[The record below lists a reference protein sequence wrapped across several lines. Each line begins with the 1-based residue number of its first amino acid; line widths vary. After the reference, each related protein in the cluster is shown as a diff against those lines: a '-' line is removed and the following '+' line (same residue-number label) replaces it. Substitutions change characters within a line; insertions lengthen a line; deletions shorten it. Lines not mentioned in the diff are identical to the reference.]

1 MRKPGGLWRHRDFL
15 SLWGAETISQFGT
28 QVSLLALPLVAIL
41 VLEESAFKIAALTSV
56 EFLPFLLFTLPAGV
70 WVDRLRRKPILVL
83 GNVGRAVAL
92 LSVPIVYWVGGL
104 TIWQLYV
111 VGFAVG
117 ICTVFFDVAY
127 QSYIPALVGREDV
140 VEANSKLEIS
150 RAAANIAGPGMA
162 GGLIALLTAPVAVLV
177 DAVSYA
183 VSAVLLFGIR
193 KQEEAPPRA
202 ERRSLRD
209 ELGEGLRYVFRH
221 PYQRT
226 MVAMTALSNFF
237 GQVVFSILLVY
248 AVRELDLSAGTIGIA
263 LAIGNLGT
271 LASALT
277 AKRIGDAARRRADDP
292 ARLVPVRAGHA
303 ADRVRARRTY
313 ALPLIVLA
321 MIVIGFGGILYNVT
335 AISLIQA
342 ITPDR
347 ILGRANASRRFVVWG
362 VVPLG
367 GFVGGA
373 LASTIGL
380 RETMVVGAL
389 GGAARRSSRS
399 SSRRSAPSER
409 CRSSSRSSLSPPRS
423 PRRAA
428 RQRSSARRGQAAPAA
443 APARRSPPPTPPS
456 RR

>member
-1 MRKPGGLWRHRDFL
+1 MRRLGGLWRHRDFL
-15 SLWGAETISQFGT
+15 SLWGAETISQFGS
-28 QVSLLALPLVAIL
+28 QVSFLALPLVAIL
-41 VLEESAFKIAALTSV
+41 VLDVSAFKVAALTSV

-70 WVDRLRRKPILVL
+70 WVDRLRRRPILVL

-92 LSVPIVYWVGGL
+92 LSVPIVYWAGGL

-111 VGFAVG
+111 VGFATGV
-117 ICTVFFDVAY
+117 CTVFFDVAY
-127 QSYIPALVGREDV
+127 QSYIPALVGRDDV

-150 RAAANIAGPGMA
+150 RAAANIGGPGMA
-162 GGLIALLTAPVAVLV
+162 GGLVALLTAPVAVLV

-183 VSAVLLFGIR
+183 LSALLLVRIR
-193 KQEEAPPRA
+193 KQEEAPSRA
-202 ERRSLRD
+202 ERRPLRA

-226 MVAMTALSNFF
+226 MVTMTALSNFF

-248 AVRELDLSAGTIGIA
+248 AVRELGLSAATIGIA

-277 AKRIGDAARRRADDP
+277 AKRIGE
-292 ARLVPVRAGHA
+292 RLGVG
-303 ADRVRARRTY
+303 RTILLASCLFGPGTLLIAFAPQEY
-313 ALPLIVLA
+313 ALPLIVLS

-367 GFVGGA
+367 GFTGGA

-380 RETMVVGAL
+380 RETMVVGAV
-389 GGAARRSSRS
+389 GGLLTIVPILVSPLRSVGKMSELEPLEPQS
-399 SSRRSAPSER
+399 SSIASASSAP
-409 CRSSSRSSLSPPRS
+409 
-423 PRRAA
+423 A
-428 RQRSSARRGQAAPAA
+428 
-443 APARRSPPPTPPS
+443 
-456 RR
+456 

>member
-1 MRKPGGLWRHRDFL
+1 MWRHRDFL

-56 EFLPFLLFTLPAGV
+56 EFMPFLLFTLPAGV

-117 ICTVFFDVAY
+117 TCTVFFDVAY

-183 VSAVLLFGIR
+183 ISAVLLFGIR

-209 ELGEGLRYVFRH
+209 ELGEGLRYVFRN

-226 MVAMTALSNFF
+226 MVVMTALSNFF

-248 AVRELDLSAGTIGIA
+248 AVRELDLSAATIGIA

-277 AKRIGDAARRRADDP
+277 AKRIGE
-292 ARLVPVRAGHA
+292 RLGVG
-303 ADRVRARRTY
+303 RTILLASCLFGPGTLLIAFAPEAY

-321 MIVIGFGGILYNVT
+321 MMVIGFGGILYNVT

-367 GFVGGA
+367 GFTGGA

-389 GGAARRSSRS
+389 GGLLTIVPILVSPLRSVGKMSELEPLDPQS
-399 SSRRSAPSER
+399 SPIASASSAP
-409 CRSSSRSSLSPPRS
+409 
-423 PRRAA
+423 A
-428 RQRSSARRGQAAPAA
+428 
-443 APARRSPPPTPPS
+443 
-456 RR
+456 

>member
-1 MRKPGGLWRHRDFL
+1 MRRPGGLWRHRDFL

-83 GNVGRAVAL
+83 GNIGRAVAL
-92 LSVPIVYWVGGL
+92 LSVPVVYWVGGL

-117 ICTVFFDVAY
+117 TCTVFFDVAY

-183 VSAVLLFGIR
+183 ISAVLLFGIR

-209 ELGEGLRYVFRH
+209 ELGEGLRYVFRN

-226 MVAMTALSNFF
+226 MVVMTALSNFF

-277 AKRIGDAARRRADDP
+277 AKRIGE
-292 ARLVPVRAGHA
+292 RLGVG
-303 ADRVRARRTY
+303 RTILLASCLFGPGTLLIAFAPEAY

-321 MIVIGFGGILYNVT
+321 MMVIGFGGILYNVT

-367 GFVGGA
+367 GFTGGA

-389 GGAARRSSRS
+389 GGLLTIVPILVSPLRSVGKMSELEPLEPQS
-399 SSRRSAPSER
+399 SAIASASSAP
-409 CRSSSRSSLSPPRS
+409 
-423 PRRAA
+423 A
-428 RQRSSARRGQAAPAA
+428 
-443 APARRSPPPTPPS
+443 
-456 RR
+456 

>member
-1 MRKPGGLWRHRDFL
+1 MWRHRDFL

-41 VLEESAFKIAALTSV
+41 VLEESAFKVAALTSV

-83 GNVGRAVAL
+83 GNAGRAVAL

-117 ICTVFFDVAY
+117 TCTVFFDVAY

-183 VSAVLLFGIR
+183 ISALLLFGIR
-193 KQEEAPPRA
+193 KEEEAPPRA

-209 ELGEGLRYVFRH
+209 ELGEGLRYVFRN

-226 MVAMTALSNFF
+226 MVVMTALSNFF

-277 AKRIGDAARRRADDP
+277 AKRIGD
-292 ARLVPVRAGHA
+292 RLGVG
-303 ADRVRARRTY
+303 RTILLASCLFGPGTLLIAFAPQAY

-367 GFVGGA
+367 GFTGGA

-389 GGAARRSSRS
+389 GGLLTIVPILVSPLRSVGKMSELEPLEPQS
-399 SSRRSAPSER
+399 SPIASASSAP
-409 CRSSSRSSLSPPRS
+409 
-423 PRRAA
+423 A
-428 RQRSSARRGQAAPAA
+428 
-443 APARRSPPPTPPS
+443 
-456 RR
+456 

>member
-1 MRKPGGLWRHRDFL
+1 MRRPGGLWRHRDFL

-92 LSVPIVYWVGGL
+92 LSVPVVYWVGGL

-117 ICTVFFDVAY
+117 TCTVFFDVAY

-183 VSAVLLFGIR
+183 ISAVLLFGIR

-209 ELGEGLRYVFRH
+209 ELGEGLRYVFRN

-226 MVAMTALSNFF
+226 MVVMTALSNFF

-277 AKRIGDAARRRADDP
+277 AKRIGE
-292 ARLVPVRAGHA
+292 RLGVG
-303 ADRVRARRTY
+303 RTILLASCLFGPGTLLIAFAPQAY

-367 GFVGGA
+367 GFTGGA

-389 GGAARRSSRS
+389 GGLLTIVPILVSPLRSVGKMSELDPLEPQS
-399 SSRRSAPSER
+399 SPIASASSAP
-409 CRSSSRSSLSPPRS
+409 
-423 PRRAA
+423 A
-428 RQRSSARRGQAAPAA
+428 
-443 APARRSPPPTPPS
+443 
-456 RR
+456 

>member
-1 MRKPGGLWRHRDFL
+1 MRRLGGLWRQRDFL

-41 VLEESAFKIAALTSV
+41 VLEETAFKIAALTSV

-92 LSVPIVYWVGGL
+92 LSVPVVYWVGGL

-117 ICTVFFDVAY
+117 TCTVFFDVAY

-183 VSAVLLFGIR
+183 ISAVLLFGIR

-209 ELGEGLRYVFRH
+209 ELGEGLRYVFRN

-226 MVAMTALSNFF
+226 MVVMTALSNFF

-277 AKRIGDAARRRADDP
+277 AKRIGE
-292 ARLVPVRAGHA
+292 RLGVG
-303 ADRVRARRTY
+303 RTILLASCLFGPGTLLIAFAPEAY

-321 MIVIGFGGILYNVT
+321 MMVIGFGGILYNVT

-367 GFVGGA
+367 GFTGGA

-389 GGAARRSSRS
+389 GGLLTIVPILVSPLRSVGKMSELEPLEPQS
-399 SSRRSAPSER
+399 SPIASASSAP
-409 CRSSSRSSLSPPRS
+409 
-423 PRRAA
+423 A
-428 RQRSSARRGQAAPAA
+428 
-443 APARRSPPPTPPS
+443 
-456 RR
+456 

>member
-1 MRKPGGLWRHRDFL
+1 MRRARAVCWRHRDFL

-117 ICTVFFDVAY
+117 TCTVFFDVAY

-183 VSAVLLFGIR
+183 ISAVLLFGIR

-209 ELGEGLRYVFRH
+209 ELGEGLRYVFRN

-226 MVAMTALSNFF
+226 MVVMTRALE
-237 GQVVFSILLVY
+237 LL
-248 AVRELDLSAGTIGIA
+248 RPGRLLDPARLRRPRARPLRGHDRDRARRSATSA
-263 LAIGNLGT
+263 RWR
-271 LASALT
+271 SALT
-277 AKRIGDAARRRADDP
+277 AKRIGE
-292 ARLVPVRAGHA
+292 RLGVGRTILLASCLFGPGTLLIA
-303 ADRVRARRTY
+303 VRARGRT
-313 ALPLIVLA
+313 PC
-321 MIVIGFGGILYNVT
+321 
-335 AISLIQA
+335 
-342 ITPDR
+342 P
-347 ILGRANASRRFVVWG
+347 
-362 VVPLG
+362 
-367 GFVGGA
+367 
-373 LASTIGL
+373 
-380 RETMVVGAL
+380 
-389 GGAARRSSRS
+389 S
-399 SSRRSAPSER
+399 SS
-409 CRSSSRSSLSPPRS
+409 SP
-423 PRRAA
+423 
-428 RQRSSARRGQAAPAA
+428 
-443 APARRSPPPTPPS
+443 
-456 RR
+456 

>member
-1 MRKPGGLWRHRDFL
+1 VMRRRPGGLWRHRDFL

-41 VLEESAFKIAALTSV
+41 VLEESAFKVAALTSV

-83 GNVGRAVAL
+83 GNAGRAVAL

-117 ICTVFFDVAY
+117 VCTVFFDVAY

-162 GGLIALLTAPVAVLV
+162 GGLIALVTAPVAVLV

-183 VSAVLLFGIR
+183 ISALLLFGIR
-193 KQEEAPPRA
+193 KEEEAPPRA
-202 ERRSLRD
+202 ERRSLRE

-226 MVAMTALSNFF
+226 MVIMTALSNFF

-277 AKRIGDAARRRADDP
+277 AKRIGD
-292 ARLVPVRAGHA
+292 RLGVG
-303 ADRVRARRTY
+303 RTILLASCLFGPGTLLIAFAPQAY

-367 GFVGGA
+367 GFTGGA

-389 GGAARRSSRS
+389 GGLLTIVPILVSPLRSVGKMSELEPLEPQS
-399 SSRRSAPSER
+399 SPIASASSAP
-409 CRSSSRSSLSPPRS
+409 
-423 PRRAA
+423 A
-428 RQRSSARRGQAAPAA
+428 
-443 APARRSPPPTPPS
+443 
-456 RR
+456 